1 MIYMFSLASY
11 GEGISGGDRIYIEF
25 ARNWRKKTFVYIH
38 TWDEGYAMC
47 QRQGLRAGRKLEYRV
62 HHLGIVYRAFF
73 LVSYIARIFLGI
85 WIGLTLKLKGG
96 PNVII
101 YGSSEFWMDV
111 LPCILIKFRYPKV
124 TWAATWYQTAPSPL
138 KGFSEGNRGEKYRL
152 NALFYWLAQ
161 LPMKPLIANN
171 ADFVLVNNN
180 EEKQQFPKLN
190 KKGKSIVVLGAVPLQ
205 DIKRWKKANRRY
217 QKIYDAVFQG
227 RFHAQKG
234 VVELI
239 EVWKKVVEERPNA
252 KLAMIGDGPL
262 MNRVRSD
269 IRKFKLD
276 ENIKLFG
283 YVFDGHKKYKIFA
296 QSRVVV
302 HPAFYDSGGM
312 ASAEAMAFGIP
323 AVGFNLKSYESYYP
337 KGMLKVETG
346 NLDEFAKGVL
356 SLLENKNMAVR
367 LGRDAGMI
375 IEKEFAW
382 SMRAKEVYD
391 IIAR

>member
-1 MIYMFSLASY
+1 
-11 GEGISGGDRIYIEF
+11 
-25 ARNWRKKTFVYIH
+25 
-38 TWDEGYAMC
+38 
-47 QRQGLRAGRKLEYRV
+47 
-62 HHLGIVYRAFF
+62 
-73 LVSYIARIFLGI
+73 
-85 WIGLTLKLKGG
+85 
-96 PNVII
+96 
-101 YGSSEFWMDV
+101 
-111 LPCILIKFRYPKV
+111 
-124 TWAATWYQTAPSPL
+124 
-138 KGFSEGNRGEKYRL
+138 
-152 NALFYWLAQ
+152 
-161 LPMKPLIANN
+161 
-171 ADFVLVNNN
+171 
-180 EEKQQFPKLN
+180 
-190 KKGKSIVVLGAVPLQ
+190 
-205 DIKRWKKANRRY
+205 
-217 QKIYDAVFQG
+217 
-227 RFHAQKG
+227 
-234 VVELI
+234 
-239 EVWKKVVEERPNA
+239 
-252 KLAMIGDGPL
+252 MIGDGPL